1 MRCLF
6 KILQQYENPRGRKKS
21 PMAPPLKMLTF
32 WQIPYQTIYPGRGM
46 GKKLKTKMKHQMLY
60 CNMHFSSMSS
70 WGPLISRYEC
80 TETAVTIDFHPVS
93 VVWMCTNYERPKAR
107 RVYFLIFDSLNRTRH
122 INNELTLANLMNEWF
137 KLLRVSVL
145 ILLFLCKL
153 LVTNSDNV
161 FGGLGFWLLLLFCFM
176 IFVWHDVRWFCS
188 WTVLLLPSKRNIHI
202 YTSYND
208 GTWLP
213 WFCTTPFES
222 LRTVSQLV
230 ASVFL
235 NSFSSVSPPHHPH
248 LCISALIPSIPET
261 LQHSPDGYLVSCL
274 PVHGIRIFSDVFH
287 SSCLSWMKSPCTV
300 L

>member
-1 MRCLF
+1 MSATYFEIQKQIACLIGGKKDGEKCDEANVIIKCEFLNLGAEFTVHIFQFFLYVGLSTKKYRRNMRCLF

-161 FGGLGFWLLLLFCFM
+161 FGGLGFWLLLLFCCM
-176 IFVWHDVRWFCS
+176 IFV
-188 WTVLLLPSKRNIHI
+188 
-202 YTSYND
+202 
-208 GTWLP
+208 
-213 WFCTTPFES
+213 
-222 LRTVSQLV
+222 
-230 ASVFL
+230 
-235 NSFSSVSPPHHPH
+235 
-248 LCISALIPSIPET
+248 
-261 LQHSPDGYLVSCL
+261 
-274 PVHGIRIFSDVFH
+274 
-287 SSCLSWMKSPCTV
+287 
-300 L
+300 

>member
-1 MRCLF
+1 M
-6 KILQQYENPRGRKKS
+6 KIPEGEKKS

-80 TETAVTIDFHPVS
+80 TETVVTIDFHPVS

-107 RVYFLIFDSLNRTRH
+107 RVYFLIFDSLSRTRH

-153 LVTNSDNV
+153 LVTLTTFLV
-161 FGGLGFWLLLLFCFM
+161 VWGFGCCCCVAVWFLFSMMLDGFALELFSSYLPREIPHIMMGHDFLGFVQLPLK
-176 IFVWHDVRWFCS
+176 VWEPYPNW
-188 WTVLLLPSKRNIHI
+188 
-202 YTSYND
+202 
-208 GTWLP
+208 
-213 WFCTTPFES
+213 
-222 LRTVSQLV
+222 
-230 ASVFL
+230 
-235 NSFSSVSPPHHPH
+235 
-248 LCISALIPSIPET
+248 
-261 LQHSPDGYLVSCL
+261 
-274 PVHGIRIFSDVFH
+274 
-287 SSCLSWMKSPCTV
+287 
-300 L
+300 

>member
-1 MRCLF
+1 M
-6 KILQQYENPRGRKKS
+6 KIPEGEKKS

-80 TETAVTIDFHPVS
+80 TETVVTIDFHPVS

-137 KLLRVSVL
+137 KLLNEWMINFL

-153 LVTNSDNV
+153 LVTLTTFLV
-161 FGGLGFWLLLLFCFM
+161 VWGFGCCCCFAVWFLFSMMLDGFALELFSSYLPRETFIFIPHIMMGHDFLGFVQLPLK
-176 IFVWHDVRWFCS
+176 VWEPYPNW
-188 WTVLLLPSKRNIHI
+188 
-202 YTSYND
+202 
-208 GTWLP
+208 
-213 WFCTTPFES
+213 
-222 LRTVSQLV
+222 
-230 ASVFL
+230 
-235 NSFSSVSPPHHPH
+235 
-248 LCISALIPSIPET
+248 
-261 LQHSPDGYLVSCL
+261 
-274 PVHGIRIFSDVFH
+274 
-287 SSCLSWMKSPCTV
+287 
-300 L
+300 